1 MNLKTFTTALTALT
15 IAATF
20 ALPTS
25 QAEAKGGKGL
35 LIGGL
40 VGAAIVGTAVAASA
54 QPAYYGGYGYGYRN
68 CRWVAQIDQFGNHV
82 GNIKVCRNYY

>member
-25 QAEAKGGKGL
+25 QAEAKNKGA
-35 LIGGL
+35 LIGAGIL
-40 VGAAIVGTAVAASA
+40 GAAIVGTAVAASA
-54 QPAYYGGYGYGYRN
+54 QPAYYGYGPAYRS

-82 GNIKVCRNYY
+82 GNIRVCRNYY

>member
-15 IAATF
+15 IAASF

-54 QPAYYGGYGYGYRN
+54 QPHYIGGGYAQ
-68 CRWVAQIDQFGNHV
+68 CRWVPQYNHFGYFV
-82 GNIKVCRNYY
+82 GNVKVCRYY

>member
-15 IAATF
+15 IAATV

-54 QPAYYGGYGYGYRN
+54 QPSYYGGGYRN
-68 CRWVAQIDQFGNHV
+68 CRWVSQYDYYGNFA
-82 GNIKVCRNYY
+82 GNVKVCRYY

>member
-1 MNLKTFTTALTALT
+1 MNLKTFTTARTALT

-54 QPAYYGGYGYGYRN
+54 QPGYYYGGHGYRN
-68 CRWVAQIDQFGNHV
+68 CRWVAQYNHFGHFV
-82 GNIKVCRNYY
+82 GNAKVCRYY